1 MHSGMISCSVYWL
14 SCFQQT
20 VITHVRTET
29 AGCETYGVT

>member
-1 MHSGMISCSVYWL
+1 MLSGMISCSVYWL

-20 VITHVRTET
+20 VITCVRTET